1 MMWTTLLQVLGILA
15 VLAIVG
21 VVLVR
26 PASGLAIVLA
36 VGVVAAAIIVSWQ
49 DVEQF
54 RHQRAVASASEQAI
68 ATAKAAALSIPHRA
82 RKRVRPS
89 PTSRAMCASPGF
101 SARDRRHADRALQP
115 PARAMA
121 RQTRLTQTRNTSSG
135 RQPEAGG
142 AARGAP
148 PASQRVAATPKS
160 TQS

>member
-68 ATAKAAALSIPHRA
+68 ATATAAA
-82 RKRVRPS
+82 
-89 PTSRAMCASPGF
+89 
-101 SARDRRHADRALQP
+101 
-115 PARAMA
+115 
-121 RQTRLTQTRNTSSG
+121 
-135 RQPEAGG
+135 
-142 AARGAP
+142 AAANAP
-148 PASQRVAATPKS
+148 PNTVRFGS
-160 TQS
+160 